1 MPRYLLTAVALCGL
15 LGSMNLAR
23 ADKPLVW
30 RNGIHGRE
38 FSEVGRLYLGRDKL
52 LHFRTDQRIYY
63 FSHMYYIGD
72 ALRKA
77 QVVVD
82 GKVVYDKPIRRLF
95 QGRCSL

>member
-52 LHFRTDQRIYY
+52 LEPGAARRAQHLVLEQG
-63 FSHMYYIGD
+63 GD
-72 ALRKA
+72 GVLLLVQHALGRN
-77 QVVVD
+77 
-82 GKVVYDKPIRRLF
+82 GERRADDEH
-95 QGRCSL
+95 